1 MKHYA
6 RAGILGIGT
15 ESRGATATTF
25 LNLFLRGQLMW
36 NPDADVPALLSEF
49 FPAFDGPAG
58 EAAAEYGTRS
68 STPGVTRW

>member
-1 MKHYA
+1 MLVWRDLPNPSHQAFAFAVKHYA

-36 NPDADVPALLSEF
+36 NPDADVPALL
-49 FPAFDGPAG
+49 
-58 EAAAEYGTRS
+58 
-68 STPGVTRW
+68 V